1 MSCALFPATPHT
13 PGSLAGISRYVVK
26 YVSLLELQEPHREYF
41 RSTFISTF
49 VHIYLLVEARWGV
62 GRSMKD
68 RIGGI
73 GNTGRSVRQS
83 MQAKQIRKKQRN
95 KNIVYKGIMFDG
107 ANDRPYL
114 NTN

>member
-1 MSCALFPATPHT
+1 M
-13 PGSLAGISRYVVK
+13 GG
-26 YVSLLELQEPHREYF
+26 REK
-41 RSTFISTF
+41 
-49 VHIYLLVEARWGV
+49 HEGQNQ
-62 GRSMKD
+62 K
-68 RIGGI
+68 I

>member
-1 MSCALFPATPHT
+1 
-13 PGSLAGISRYVVK
+13 
-26 YVSLLELQEPHREYF
+26 
-41 RSTFISTF
+41 
-49 VHIYLLVEARWGV
+49 
-62 GRSMKD
+62 MKD

>member
-1 MSCALFPATPHT
+1 MSCVLFLPTPH
-13 PGSLAGISRYVVK
+13 PPRIPPGISRYVVK
-26 YVSLLELQEPHREYF
+26 YVSLLELQEPCREYNV
-41 RSTFISTF
+41 STS